1 MEASKTNRYIA
12 DRLKTLR
19 IKSDLTQVEL
29 AEKAGI
35 NPNAYAKIERME
47 RQATITTL
55 EKIAK
60 SLKVSS
66 SDILP
71 F

>member
-1 MEASKTNRYIA
+1 MEVSKTTRFIA
-12 DRLKTLR
+12 NRLKSLR
-19 IKSDLTQVEL
+19 SEHNLTQVEL

-60 SLKVSS
+60 ALKVSS

>member
-1 MEASKTNRYIA
+1 MSKTNRYIA
-12 DRLKTLR
+12 DQLKALR
-19 IKSDLTQVEL
+19 VKRNLTQAEL

-60 SLKVSS
+60 ALEVHS